1 MTYKKAP
8 SLFKYILG
16 LFLCLRQL
24 YNVNSRKLNIQHK
37 KDLIFQNWEMGSL
50 TLHNEIIC
58 AVPIIS
64 GFDELTKNKFVKIG
78 PYIFQKLDLTGFL
91 FRKLAKIHNLYG

>member
-1 MTYKKAP
+1 M
-8 SLFKYILG
+8 KYIKKTPFLKILG
-16 LFLCLRQL
+16 SG
-24 YNVNSRKLNIQHK
+24 V
-37 KDLIFQNWEMGSL
+37 L
-50 TLHNEIIC
+50 TLHNKIIC

-64 GFDELTKNKFVKIG
+64 GFDKLTKNKFVKIG

>member
-1 MTYKKAP
+1 MKLPACNEYSKDKKRP
-8 SLFKYILG
+8 HFLRFLG
-16 LFLCLRQL
+16 SG
-24 YNVNSRKLNIQHK
+24 V
-37 KDLIFQNWEMGSL
+37 L

-64 GFDELTKNKFVKIG
+64 GFDKLTKNKFVKIG
-78 PYIFQKLDLTGFL
+78 PYIFQKLDLTGCL

>member
-1 MTYKKAP
+1 MCSTHKNTP
-8 SLFKYILG
+8 QEILG
-16 LFLCLRQL
+16 GLFI
-24 YNVNSRKLNIQHK
+24 S
-37 KDLIFQNWEMGSL
+37 S
-50 TLHNEIIC
+50 LHNEIIC

-64 GFDELTKNKFVKIG
+64 GFDKLTKNKFVKIG